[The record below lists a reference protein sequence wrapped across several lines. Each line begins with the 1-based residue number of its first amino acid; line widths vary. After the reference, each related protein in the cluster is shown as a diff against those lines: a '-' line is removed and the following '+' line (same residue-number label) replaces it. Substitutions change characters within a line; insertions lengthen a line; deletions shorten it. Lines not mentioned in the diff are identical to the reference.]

1 VNAIDIDAAKRDV
14 AEAKK
19 ILQIAEARIARLES
33 KESEALLAETRVFQE
48 HEIAKLYSA
57 GVIESA
63 EELTEVQIDAAINT
77 KLFWYA
83 FEIKKMSGRSL
94 ADCVNEVVAGIRE
107 MQSVCGPHN
116 LGQDK

>member
-1 VNAIDIDAAKRDV
+1 MNVTDIDAAKRDV

-19 ILQIAEARIARLES
+19 I
-33 KESEALLAETRVFQE
+33 V
-48 HEIAKLYSA
+48 
-57 GVIESA
+57 ESA
-63 EELTEVQIDAAINT
+63 ELLTEAQIDAAINT
-77 KLFWYA
+77 KLFWHA